1 MTVTVVSVRPAGR
14 ADVSRLAD
22 VLATAF
28 YDDPPFVWALPEDA
42 TRRARARTGFATTLR
57 AEEGHA
63 TVDVARDADSG
74 AIVGGA
80 IWLPP
85 GAWPVPVF
93 RQLLALPG
101 YLAAFGRR
109 IGPASKLGAAFD
121 GAHPA
126 GPHWYLHVIGVDP
139 PRQGQGVG
147 GALLRSRLARIDRAG
162 EAAYLES
169 SKTANLPLYEH
180 FGFRAGAVP
189 PLPDGAPIVTPMYR
203 PGVTARAIPAQR
215 SPSRLGPSRRPSRRC
230 PSRLA
235 DPTGIVTG
243 NKREYDSQRPTR
255 EDGGDGEP

>member
-1 MTVTVVSVRPAGR
+1 MTVTVVSVRPAEH
-14 ADVSRLAD
+14 ADVSKLAD
-22 VLATAF
+22 VLARAF
-28 YDDPPFVWALPEDA
+28 DDDPPFVWALPEDA
-42 TRRARARTGFATTLR
+42 TRRARMRTGFAATLR

-80 IWLPP
+80 IWFPP

-109 IGPASKLGAAFD
+109 IGPASQLGAAFD
-121 GAHPA
+121 GAHPK

-147 GALLRSRLARIDRAG
+147 GALLRSRLARVDQAG
-162 EAAYLES
+162 GAAYLES
-169 SKTANLPLYEH
+169 SKTGNLPLYEH

-203 PGVTARAIPAQR
+203 PGVTARAVPAQR
-215 SPSRLGPSRRPSRRC
+215 SPAQRRPSG
-230 PSRLA
+230 LA
-235 DPTGIVTG
+235 DPTGVVTG
-243 NKREYDSQRPTR
+243 SKREYDSQKLTR
-255 EDGGDGEP
+255 EDGEDSEP